1 MCTFRCLLLAVALS
15 LSLAVTGLASSFAQ
29 YAAGPAKILPLERA
43 FPLDEL
49 VELSELRARD
59 RVRHARILLGGGGGG
74 RRSSIGGVVDFPVQG
89 SSDPFLV
96 G

>member
-1 MCTFRCLLLAVALS
+1 MPIFHSLTTMLLLAAAVAF
-15 LSLAVTGLASSFAQ
+15 AAAITAFAS
-29 YAAGPAKILPLERA
+29 PAKILPLQRA
-43 FPLDEL
+43 FPLDEP

-59 RVRHARILLGGGGGG
+59 SIRHARILLGRGGG
-74 RRSSIGGVVDFPVQG
+74 RQSSIDGVVNFPVQG

>member
-1 MCTFRCLLLAVALS
+1 MPIFHSLTLMLLAVAV
-15 LSLAVTGLASSFAQ
+15 AFAAAITAFAS
-29 YAAGPAKILPLERA
+29 PLKIFPLQRA
-43 FPLDEL
+43 FPLDEP

-59 RVRHARILLGGGGGG
+59 SVRHARILLNRGG
-74 RRSSIGGVVDFPVQG
+74 RQSSIGGVVNFPVQG